1 MAQLQRNKE
10 TRNLIEVT
18 CVAYLYSGVQILI
31 GLCKLQQVRA
41 FKLKYFSSHSEKWK
55 QMRWIMS
62 PLTTNNEGGANMKY
76 HLIWLWCGLMLLY
89 LLLWDAISSPACS
102 ANVLNNATFGHI
114 NIHMFSCI
122 IRSIFFPKDLNHQK
136 VIAPE
141 QVLDGQEESKR
152 NTN

>member
-1 MAQLQRNKE
+1 MCLKIWCDRESWKILGTKHGSTSKE
-10 TRNLIEVT
+10 QGDKKPDRGYM
-18 CVAYLYSGVQILI
+18 AYLYSGVQILI

-122 IRSIFFPKDLNHQK
+122 IRKYFFFRKIWIIRK
-136 VIAPE
+136 
-141 QVLDGQEESKR
+141 
-152 NTN
+152 